1 MARLNDKQ
9 RDDII
14 NAYHIGKSIYQI
26 AKDFEVSTATV
37 HKLVKDLT
45 PKLKDEVKA
54 QIAIKSK
61 LIQESENLVKA
72 FNDEVKEQL
81 HYKLLVNNNASKALS
96 KLNTMLDEVD
106 NAMDLKTLIDAND
119 RASITL
125 KVNERHAPRAEV
137 KLTNGDDNSTTNTQ
151 IVFKRIGSNE

>member
-9 RDDII
+9 REDVI

-61 LIQESENLVKA
+61 LFDESESLVKA
-72 FNDEVKEQL
+72 FDDEVKE
-81 HYKLLVNNNASKALS
+81 KLYFKSKVYGNASK
-96 KLNTMLDEVD
+96 MLDKIGDMISEAD
-106 NAMDLKTLIDAND
+106 NAMDLKTLVDAND
-119 RASITL
+119 RASITTR
-125 KVNERHAPRAEV
+125 VNERFAPKSDVNLVNAQQ
-137 KLTNGDDNSTTNTQ
+137 N
-151 IVFKRIGSNE
+151 NEQKVIKVVYE

>member
-9 RDDII
+9 RDDIV

-81 HYKLLVNNNASKALS
+81 HYKLLVNNNASKALN

-125 KVNERHAPRAEV
+125 KVNERFAPKSDVNLVNAQQNNE
-137 KLTNGDDNSTTNTQ
+137 NTQ

>member
-9 RDDII
+9 REDII

-37 HKLVKDLT
+37 HKLVKDLE

-61 LIQESENLVKA
+61 LFNESESLVKA
-72 FNDEVKEQL
+72 FDDEVKEQL
-81 HYKLLVNNNASKALS
+81 HYKGLIYGNASKALN
-96 KLNTMLDEVD
+96 KLNTMIDEVD

-119 RASITL
+119 RASLTL
-125 KVNERHAPRAEV
+125 KVNERHAP
-137 KLTNGDDNSTTNTQ
+137 KQDINLTNAQQN
-151 IVFKRIGSNE
+151 NENKIIKVVYE